1 MAGELNPRQ
10 ARFVQ
15 EYLVDG
21 NATQAAIR
29 AGYSQRGAD
38 VQGVRLLGDARI
50 QQAVYEAQQARAQ
63 RVQIDQDWVLRRL
76 KEEAEY
82 RDQGATHAARV
93 RALELC
99 GKHLG
104 MFREKVEVSG
114 PEGGAI
120 QHEHRASLTAGD
132 LAEAVALARAAGYGV
147 QGDRGA
153 ESVDTPH
160 APPEAAAVPGP
171 G

>member
-1 MAGELNPRQ
+1 MDPALIDPNLVFAKTPAGEEAMMQRSLVAQRNLRM
-10 ARFVQ
+10 VLI
-15 EYLVDG
+15 LVDG

-104 MFREKVEVSG
+104 MFREDNNQRNPLSDLPRDMIKDLVAKL
-114 PEGGAI
+114 GG
-120 QHEHRASLTAGD
+120 T
-132 LAEAVALARAAGYGV
+132 
-147 QGDRGA
+147 
-153 ESVDTPH
+153 TP
-160 APPEAAAVPGP
+160 
-171 G
+171 